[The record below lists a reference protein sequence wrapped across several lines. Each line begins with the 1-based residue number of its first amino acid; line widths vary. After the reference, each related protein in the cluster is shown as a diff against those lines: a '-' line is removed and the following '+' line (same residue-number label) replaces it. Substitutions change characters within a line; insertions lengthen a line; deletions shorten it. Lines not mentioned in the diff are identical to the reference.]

1 MEVCIFGLHLIVIPI
16 HNNAT
21 LPVSTSIMLRVSV
34 FDQHWLIIELI
45 PDIIWYHQTIYNK
58 ACKNNISF
66 VCVRVFPPGYIRP
79 AAGHN
84 DLSLSLSLT
93 HSSTKFHLDR
103 ANGVGRRRR
112 HWQRRRLFVVQ
123 VFQQI
128 RDGSLLDLF
137 STCQWHGQDSL
148 LMTDITPAHIRKEKQ
163 KHADRSYRACV
174 CVSLSP
180 LTSVLYIHFVPYP
193 SKLPLTDYGCSTFLY
208 TARVCVCVCERE
220 REANSGKPVCL
231 SVCQSAREL
240 RVVPLPV
247 AGAARASWHVALT

>member
-1 MEVCIFGLHLIVIPI
+1 MEVCIFEQHLIVIPI

-66 VCVRVFPPGYIRP
+66 VCVRVFFLLVTF
-79 AAGHN
+79 
-84 DLSLSLSLT
+84 DQQQVTMTSLFLSLIHTHTHT

-103 ANGVGRRRR
+103 ASGVGRRRR

-174 CVSLSP
+174 SLSFP
-180 LTSVLYIHFVPYP
+180 
-193 SKLPLTDYGCSTFLY
+193 
-208 TARVCVCVCERE
+208 
-220 REANSGKPVCL
+220 
-231 SVCQSAREL
+231 
-240 RVVPLPV
+240 
-247 AGAARASWHVALT
+247 